1 MMELGAAGGDVL
13 EMELRLCVNE
23 PGFAAVRPENRKL
36 QSNSV
41 KMAGL
46 VGSVHG
52 QSWIVML
59 KNNTVKQVFRLL

>member
-13 EMELRLCVNE
+13 EMELRLCINE
-23 PGFAAVRPENRKL
+23 PGLTTVRPENRKL

-46 VGSVHG
+46 G
-52 QSWIVML
+52 
-59 KNNTVKQVFRLL
+59 

>member
-13 EMELRLCVNE
+13 EMELRLCINE
-23 PGFAAVRPENRKL
+23 PRLTTIRPENRKL

-46 VGSVHG
+46 VFS
-52 QSWIVML
+52 IVTL
-59 KNNTVKQVFRLL
+59 KNNTVKLVFAYCKSL